1 MKIIETE
8 RLILRPITEDD
19 AAAFFEY
26 YRNENVGLNAGW
38 KPHDNL
44 DETLEVIRAFYLD
57 KENLF
62 GLELREQG
70 ILIGSIGLIPDPKR
84 QNEKTRMLG
93 YTVAEEHWGRGYAT
107 EAADALIKY
116 GFKELVLDLISA
128 YCYPFNERSKR
139 VIEKCGFNYEGRLR
153 KVEKRFDGEIMD
165 HECYSIMSA

>member
-26 YRNENVGLNAGW
+26 CRNENVGLNAGW

-116 GFKELVLDLISA
+116 AFKELALDLISA

-153 KVEKRFDGEIMD
+153 RVEKRFDGEIMD